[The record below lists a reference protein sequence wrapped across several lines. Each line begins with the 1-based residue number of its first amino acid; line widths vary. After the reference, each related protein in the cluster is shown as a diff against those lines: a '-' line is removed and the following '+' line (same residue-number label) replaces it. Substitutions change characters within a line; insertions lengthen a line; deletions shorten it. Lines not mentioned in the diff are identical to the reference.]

1 MKQLTVLAKEKYNCS
16 VGQLAI
22 AWCLK
27 NKHVSTVLLGATKPT
42 QLIENIQALAVAR
55 QMTDSDKAEIDAILG
70 NSPDVV
76 NNARSIT
83 SLEK

>member
-1 MKQLTVLAKEKYNCS
+1 MKLLTTLAEEKYHCS

-27 NKHVSTVLLGATKPT
+27 NKNVSTVLLGATKPT
-42 QLIENIQALAVAR
+42 QLIENIESLAVAK
-55 QMTDSDKAEIDAILG
+55 QMTESDKAEIDAILG
-70 NSPDVV
+70 NTPDTG

-83 SLEK
+83 KLEK